1 MSELLDVIPLEAGIP
16 TSASQNADEKNVL
29 LPNEQQ
35 VEMCREVVRSKLT
48 TNVKGEISKTIANFV
63 KVFQEDPILKGAI
76 CWNELTERVD
86 ITHDLGW
93 KRASTAF
100 TDTDQHYLEL
110 YVEQHYGLSGEKKLL
125 SALAVVANENHFHPI
140 RNQLNSLSWDGTP
153 RLRSC
158 LRHFLGAAEDDYT
171 EEVLKHF
178 MLGAILRV
186 FYPGSKY
193 EEILC
198 LVGGQG
204 IGKSTFFRFLALEDE
219 WFSDDIR
226 KLDDE
231 KVYPRLQ
238 GHWMIELSEMLA
250 TNNAKSVEESRS
262 FFSRQKDTYRTP
274 YEKQPRDH
282 LRQCVFAGTS
292 NSMDFLPLDRAGNR
306 RFLPVLCEVTEP
318 ETHILANE
326 AESRAYIR
334 QMWAEAMAI
343 FRSENYS
350 MTFSPAIRAELLKTQ
365 RDFMPED
372 TEAGM
377 ILEFL
382 SHTDCDKV
390 CCMQLHQ
397 DALHRMGEP
406 KKWESHAYSE
416 IMRNYAP
423 EWVHFENPRSFGPGF
438 GRQKGWARPADDAE
452 RKQLSGNQVTGN
464 QLTFIQI
471 PNETAVAEGMPEE
484 WIA

>member
-1 MSELLDVIPLEAGIP
+1 MNELLDPIPLEHAVPVAAPDRPLMDIEIE
-16 TSASQNADEKNVL
+16 AERD
-29 LPNEQQ
+29 
-35 VEMCREVVRSKLT
+35 RVRTMLV
-48 TNVKGEISKTIANFV
+48 TNQKGETCKTIGNFLL
-63 KVFQEDPILKGAI
+63 VFQNDPILKGAI
-76 CWNELTERVD
+76 CWNELTDRVD
-86 ITHDLGW
+86 IIRDLGW
-93 KRASTAF
+93 KRAATAF

-110 YVEQHYGLSGEKKLL
+110 YMEKHYHLSSEKKLL
-125 SALAVVANENHFHPI
+125 SALSVVANENHFHPI
-140 RNQLNSLSWDGTP
+140 RDLLNSLVWDGKP
-153 RLRSC
+153 RIRSC
-158 LRHFLGAAEDDYT
+158 LHHFLGAAEDDYT
-171 EEVLKHF
+171 EEMLKHF
-178 MLGAILRV
+178 LLGAILRV
-186 FYPGSKY
+186 FKPGTKY

-204 IGKSTFFRFLALEDE
+204 IGKSTFFRFLAMTDE

-231 KVYPRLQ
+231 KIYTRLQ
-238 GHWMIELSEMLA
+238 GHWIIELSEMLA

-274 YEKQPRDH
+274 YEKHPRDH

-318 ETHILANE
+318 EVHILENE
-326 AESRAYIR
+326 VESREYIR
-334 QMWAEAMAI
+334 QVWAEAMDI
-343 FRSENYS
+343 FKSGQYS
-350 MTFSPAIRAELLKTQ
+350 MTFSPAIRKELLRTQ

-377 ILEFL
+377 ILEYL
-382 SHTDCDKV
+382 ATTDCDKV

-416 IMRNYAP
+416 VMRNYAP
-423 EWVHFENPRSFGPGF
+423 EWKHFDNPRSFGTRF
-438 GRQKGWARPADDAE
+438 GRQKGWERPSDAAE
-452 RKQLSGNQVTGN
+452 PEAGTNSAKPSSGNQVTGN
-464 QLTFIQI
+464 QLSYLPI
-471 PNETAVAEGMPEE
+471 PNEQAVAGGMPEE